1 MYIIELIIKKLKE
14 HKKYAEPLASDDESE
29 RCNHVFMPVDST
41 GEILACKNCGA
52 LIKKENL
59 KKYKKQG

>member
-14 HKKYAEPLASDDESE
+14 RKEYPQIKDTEEEA
-29 RCNHVFMPVDST
+29 RCNHVFMPIDST
-41 GEILACKNCGA
+41 GEYLACKYCGA

-59 KKYKKQG
+59 KKYKKRD

>member
-14 HKKYAEPLASDDESE
+14 RKERNTGLVSGEETE
-29 RCNHVFMPVDST
+29 RCDHVFMPVDST
-41 GEILACKNCGA
+41 GEILACKNCGV

-59 KKYKKQG
+59 KRYKKQG

>member
-14 HKKYAEPLASDDESE
+14 KKKIGSGTAATAEEE

-41 GEILACKNCGA
+41 GEILACKYCGV
-52 LIKKENL
+52 LVKKENL